1 LLVPGKPRTRNGQDN
16 LTEYVAGLTL
26 EETARKLGIPAG
38 ELIKLNSNENSLGPS
53 PKAVEAIQRCAGE
66 ISLYPAPDAA
76 ELRGE
81 LARHRNVPYDNIV
94 VGAGMDGVLETTYRV
109 FLDSKDEVLIPLPT
123 FSYYEVAAL
132 FFGATPRFIKRDS
145 SFNVHTDQ
153 VIEACGPKTRMV
165 MLTSPNNPSGNLVN
179 KDAVLEI
186 AENVDSMVFLDA
198 AYGEFSD
205 QCFDELPVKLDNVMV
220 GHTLSKAYGLAGLR
234 VGYAI
239 TPEWFTAEYLKV
251 ATPFAVNRV
260 AIAAA
265 MASINDEEHLRKSI
279 ELVRRGREY
288 LYSNL
293 KFKVFP
299 SQANFVAV
307 NTSPL
312 KSKDV
317 CDRLLARG
325 VLVRDCTSFRG
336 AGEYLVRVTVGTEE
350 QNMRL
355 VKELNRLQ
363 PVP

>member
-1 LLVPGKPRTRNGQDN
+1 MVP
-16 LTEYVAGLTL
+16 A
-26 EETARKLGIPAG
+26 
-38 ELIKLNSNENSLGPS
+38 
-53 PKAVEAIQRCAGE
+53 E
-66 ISLYPAPDAA
+66 I
-76 ELRGE
+76 
-81 LARHRNVPYDNIV
+81 
-94 VGAGMDGVLETTYRV
+94 
-109 FLDSKDEVLIPLPT
+109 
-123 FSYYEVAAL
+123 
-132 FFGATPRFIKRDS
+132 
-145 SFNVHTDQ
+145 
-153 VIEACGPKTRMV
+153 
-165 MLTSPNNPSGNLVN
+165 
-179 KDAVLEI
+179 
-186 AENVDSMVFLDA
+186 
-198 AYGEFSD
+198 
-205 QCFDELPVKLDNVMV
+205 PVKLDNVMV

-355 VKELNRLQ
+355 VKELNRLH